1 MPTNLIASMASKIES
16 EPMEIPE
23 ALKSRAKKIMFL
35 SNLGAIA
42 ISFCTIDYPFTSPV
56 FNLFSIISSSIFP
69 ASEP

>member
-1 MPTNLIASMASKIES
+1 
-16 EPMEIPE
+16 MEIPE

-35 SNLGAIA
+35 SNLGVIA

-56 FNLFSIISSSIFP
+56 FNLFSMISSNIFP

>member
-1 MPTNLIASMASKIES
+1 MPTNLMDSMASKMES

-35 SNLGAIA
+35 SNFGVIG
-42 ISFCTIDYPFTSPV
+42 ISFRTIDYPFPSPV
-56 FNLFSIISSSIFP
+56 LNFFSMISSNIFP